1 MFSSAIQGHLVQARV
16 EELHRAAHTPNR
28 RSAVATPGSDINRPV
43 AVPLSTMVKRTLNR
57 VFAGGLASSDEF
69 AAIHGVQFVGHPA
82 ATRSR
87 QS

>member
-16 EELHRAAHTPNR
+16 EELHRSAR
-28 RSAVATPGSDINRPV
+28 RSDRRSSGLPA
-43 AVPLSTMVKRTLNR
+43 LVKRTFTR
-57 VFAGGLASSDEF
+57 AFAASLPVGDEF

>member
-16 EELHRAAHTPNR
+16 EELHRSAHTPNR
-28 RSAVATPGSDINRPV
+28 RSSA
-43 AVPLSTMVKRTLNR
+43 LSTLVKRTLTR
-57 VFAGGLASSDEF
+57 AFAGGLAGSDEF